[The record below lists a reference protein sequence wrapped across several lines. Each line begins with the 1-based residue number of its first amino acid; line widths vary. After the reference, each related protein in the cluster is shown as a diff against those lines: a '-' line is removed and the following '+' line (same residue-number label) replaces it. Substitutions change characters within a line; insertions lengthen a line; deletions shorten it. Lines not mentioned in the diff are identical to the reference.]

1 MILQQSTTTILMKQV
16 YISILHIQVKTL
28 LQKFTHLKM
37 APLIK
42 SVPMNPENIDVIQV
56 KDIVAVKL

>member
-1 MILQQSTTTILMKQV
+1 MKQV